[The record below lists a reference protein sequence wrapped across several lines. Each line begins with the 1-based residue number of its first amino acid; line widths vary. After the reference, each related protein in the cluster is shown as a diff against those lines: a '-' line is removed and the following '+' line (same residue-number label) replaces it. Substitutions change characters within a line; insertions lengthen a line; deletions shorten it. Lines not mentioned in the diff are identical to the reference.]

1 MSDVTHHHVILIA
14 DLLHSIVSE
23 HQNVLAAARFHNTTA
38 TEQPDTNNGREWL
51 VTW

>member
-1 MSDVTHHHVILIA
+1 MSDVTHHHVILIATLIA

-38 TEQPDTNNGREWL
+38 TE
-51 VTW
+51 